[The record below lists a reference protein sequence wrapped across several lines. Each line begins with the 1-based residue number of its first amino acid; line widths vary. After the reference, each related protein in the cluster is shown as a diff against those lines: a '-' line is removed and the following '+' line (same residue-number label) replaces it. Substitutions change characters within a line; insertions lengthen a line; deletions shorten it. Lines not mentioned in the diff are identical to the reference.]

1 MALSRSLSSTW
12 VWTLPSE
19 GAMGF
24 GSRQTAQ
31 SQEKWVTQP
40 GDVVVSEKAHLKK
53 KRVKPFSDE
62 HGGYL
67 CG

>member
-1 MALSRSLSSTW
+1 
-12 VWTLPSE
+12 
-19 GAMGF
+19 MGF